1 MNSPSPQK
9 NDDLAR
15 TLRSLCLLRT
25 AEDLPD
31 FISRATRARWSPVQ
45 LLEELSRAE
54 LADRSRRSLER
65 RLARSHLGRFKPM
78 ADYDWDWPEYI
89 DRPAVERVL
98 SIDFINRAENVV
110 LVATQGLGKT
120 MIAKNLAN
128 TAILAG
134 HSSIFITASDLLL
147 DLGKQEG
154 SRALERRLHFY
165 AQPKCLVIDEVG
177 YLSYDN
183 HAADLVFQVVTRRYE
198 HKSTV
203 VTTNLAFRDWH
214 TVFPNA
220 ACAAALIDRLTHHS
234 EVIPIKGESYRN
246 REAEEDKARRNPD
259 PMASRPSRPSQP
271 PQALAAPVGRGG
283 ATRRANAK

>member
-1 MNSPSPQK
+1 MNSPSPPK
-9 NDDLAR
+9 NDDLAKA
-15 TLRSLCLLRT
+15 LRSLCLLRT
-25 AEDLPD
+25 AEDLSD
-31 FISRATRARWSPVQ
+31 FVARATRARWSPVQ
-45 LLEELSRAE
+45 MLEEIARTE

-89 DRPAVERVL
+89 DRPAVERTVSL
-98 SIDFINRAENVV
+98 DFIDRAENVV
-110 LVATQGLGKT
+110 LVANQGLGKT

-128 TAILAG
+128 AAILAG
-134 HSSIFITASDLLL
+134 HSSLFVTASDILL

-165 AQPKCLVIDEVG
+165 AQPRCLVIDEVG

-183 HAADLVFQVVTRRYE
+183 HAADLIFQVVTRRYE
-198 HKSTV
+198 HRSLV

-220 ACAAALIDRLTHHS
+220 ACASALIDRLTHHA
-234 EVIPIKGESYRN
+234 EVILIKGKSYRN
-246 REAEEDKARRNPD
+246 REAEEDKARRE
-259 PMASRPSRPSQP
+259 
-271 PQALAAPVGRGG
+271 ALADAGSPSAQSEKRKK
-283 ATRRANAK
+283 AK

>member
-9 NDDLAR
+9 NNDLAK

-31 FISRATRARWSPVQ
+31 FVARATRARWSPVQ
-45 LLEELSRAE
+45 LLEELTRTE

-78 ADYDWDWPEYI
+78 ADYDWNWPEYI
-89 DRPAVERVL
+89 DRPAVERTL
-98 SIDFINRAENVV
+98 SLDFLDRAENVV

-128 TAILAG
+128 AAILAG
-134 HSSIFITASDLLL
+134 HSSLFVTASDILL

-165 AQPKCLVIDEVG
+165 AQPRCLVIDEIG

-183 HAADLVFQVVTRRYE
+183 HAADLIFQVVTRRYE
-198 HKSTV
+198 HRSLV
-203 VTTNLAFRDWH
+203 VTTNLSFREWH

-220 ACAAALIDRLTHHS
+220 ACASALIDRLTHHS
-234 EVIPIKGESYRN
+234 EVILIKGKSYRS
-246 REAEEDKARRNPD
+246 REAEEDKVRRKSAPT
-259 PMASRPSRPSQP
+259 ASRPH
-271 PQALAAPVGRGG
+271 G
-283 ATRRANAK
+283 ATHDAK

>member
-1 MNSPSPQK
+1 MSSPSPPK
-9 NDDLAR
+9 NNDLAK

-31 FISRATRARWSPVQ
+31 FVARATRARWSPVQ
-45 LLEELSRAE
+45 ILEELSRAE

-65 RLARSHLGRFKPM
+65 RLSRSHLGRFKPM
-78 ADYDWDWPEYI
+78 ADYDWNWPEYI
-89 DRPAVERVL
+89 DRPAVERTL
-98 SIDFINRAENVV
+98 SLDFLDRAENVV

-128 TAILAG
+128 AAILAG
-134 HSSIFITASDLLL
+134 HSSLFVTASDILL

-165 AQPKCLVIDEVG
+165 AQPRCLVIDEVG

-183 HAADLVFQVVTRRYE
+183 HAADLIFQVVSRRYE
-198 HKSTV
+198 HRSLV
-203 VTTNLAFRDWH
+203 VTTNLAFREWH

-220 ACAAALIDRLTHHS
+220 ACASALIDRLTHHA
-234 EVIPIKGESYRN
+234 EVILIKGKSYRN
-246 REAEEDKARRNPD
+246 REAEEDKARRE
-259 PMASRPSRPSQP
+259 
-271 PQALAAPVGRGG
+271 ALADAGSPSAQSEKRKK
-283 ATRRANAK
+283 AK